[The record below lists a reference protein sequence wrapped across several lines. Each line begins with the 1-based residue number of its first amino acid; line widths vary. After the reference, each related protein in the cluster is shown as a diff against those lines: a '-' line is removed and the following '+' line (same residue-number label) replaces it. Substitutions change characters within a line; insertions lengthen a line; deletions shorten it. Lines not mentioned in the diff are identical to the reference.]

1 MALIGCWLLARI
13 GSTDLG
19 PLIFRFPAGSVEY
32 SVWQA
37 AASLLLLFFL

>member
-1 MALIGCWLLARI
+1 VIDRLLA
-13 GSTDLG
+13 
-19 PLIFRFPAGSVEY
+19 AGSILLLLTSVFQILSRSVQY